1 MDRAAVSEAA
11 NLGSNP
17 GGSTSLCMSEAICE
31 GVTTKRVTLANIGT
45 HSMLF
50 RSRRRKQVK
59 GNKRGRLWSV
69 FF

>member
-1 MDRAAVSEAA
+1 
-11 NLGSNP
+11 
-17 GGSTSLCMSEAICE
+17 MSEAICE
-31 GVTTKRVTLANIGT
+31 GDTPKRVILSNTGT

-59 GNKRGRLWSV
+59 GNKRGRFWSV